1 MGASFAAHVL
11 FLLWF
16 SAATFSLTFFKVE
29 SNEVSCNEEEKQAL
43 LSLKRGLI
51 DPGNRLSSWSNQQD
65 GCKWDGVRCDDNT
78 GRPPPTQILKNH
90 FILYIS
96 IILLQTNRFC
106 QLV

>member
-78 GRPPPTQILKNH
+78 GRVIELGAE
-90 FILYIS
+90 LYIAR
-96 IILLQTNRFC
+96 LGGAPKF
-106 QLV
+106 

>member
-78 GRPPPTQILKNH
+78 YIIYKYLK
-90 FILYIS
+90 L
-96 IILLQTNRFC
+96 
-106 QLV
+106 